1 MALQN
6 LANTFGLTV
15 LLWNCRSLYA
25 NMIEF
30 KKFISQ
36 ANPHIICLTETWLKL
51 TDTLKLQPY
60 NIYRKDRFGKGG
72 GVAIL
77 VSKTLVSRPHKNFQD
92 FNDALLETLAITFRG
107 MAS

>member
-60 NIYRKDRFGKGG
+60 NIYRKDRFGKGVG
-72 GVAIL
+72 SLFWL
-77 VSKTLVSRPHKNFQD
+77 VRHSYPDRTK
-92 FNDALLETLAITFRG
+92 TFRIL
-107 MAS
+107 MMLYWKHWPFKSL